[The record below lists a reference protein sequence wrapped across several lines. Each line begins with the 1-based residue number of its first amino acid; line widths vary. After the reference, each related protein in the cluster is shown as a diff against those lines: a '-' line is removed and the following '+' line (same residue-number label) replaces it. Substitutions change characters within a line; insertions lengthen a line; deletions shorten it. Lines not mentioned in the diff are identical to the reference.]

1 MADRF
6 IRSLSWQSP
15 EIPDGSSGKPV
26 SGRTDRQSKG
36 AAVRARA
43 TPGDL
48 IHSSLR
54 HPQDSRQIEAG
65 GQRAGKSAGRPGRQP
80 ERLPGTGSPS
90 AATFSWL
97 LSMSANSLAVSAEIP
112 MAGASSTTATA
123 RPFVS
128 QTIQP
133 FVTFLTVYLTTRK
146 ALAGPSVPGRGARP
160 GGFSLAVLSAIDLR
174 SSLCF

>member
-1 MADRF
+1 MLGHSVL
-6 IRSLSWQSP
+6 RSLSWQSP
-15 EIPDGSSGKPV
+15 EIADGSSDSPSQAEPTDNLKVQPF
-26 SGRTDRQSKG
+26 GRGRPRRPDPLLPQ
-36 AAVRARA
+36 
-43 TPGDL
+43 TPPG
-48 IHSSLR
+48 R
-54 HPQDSRQIEAG
+54 PPNRSRQRKGLQISG
-65 GQRAGKSAGRPGRQP
+65 GRGRQP
-80 ERLPGTGSPS
+80 ERFPGSGSPS

-146 ALAGPSVPGRGARP
+146 ALAEPSVPRRGLARAAFRLP
-160 GGFSLAVLSAIDLR
+160 CSPQSI
-174 SSLCF
+174 

>member
-1 MADRF
+1 
-6 IRSLSWQSP
+6 
-15 EIPDGSSGKPV
+15 
-26 SGRTDRQSKG
+26 
-36 AAVRARA
+36 
-43 TPGDL
+43 
-48 IHSSLR
+48 
-54 HPQDSRQIEAG
+54 
-65 GQRAGKSAGRPGRQP
+65 
-80 ERLPGTGSPS
+80 
-90 AATFSWL
+90 
-97 LSMSANSLAVSAEIP
+97 

-146 ALAGPSVPGRGARP
+146 ALAEPSVPGRGARP

>member
-1 MADRF
+1 
-6 IRSLSWQSP
+6 
-15 EIPDGSSGKPV
+15 
-26 SGRTDRQSKG
+26 
-36 AAVRARA
+36 
-43 TPGDL
+43 
-48 IHSSLR
+48 
-54 HPQDSRQIEAG
+54 
-65 GQRAGKSAGRPGRQP
+65 
-80 ERLPGTGSPS
+80 
-90 AATFSWL
+90 
-97 LSMSANSLAVSAEIP
+97 

-146 ALAGPSVPGRGARP
+146 ALAEPSVPRRGGRP

>member
-1 MADRF
+1 MAIARD
-6 IRSLSWQSP
+6 
-15 EIPDGSSGKPV
+15 SGWFQRQPV

-48 IHSSLR
+48 IHSSRR
-54 HPQDSRQIEAG
+54 HPQDGRRQPKGRQI
-65 GQRAGKSAGRPGRQP
+65 SAGRRGRQP
-80 ERLPGTGSPS
+80 ERLPGSGSPS

-146 ALAGPSVPGRGARP
+146 ALAGPSVPGRGLARAAFRLP
-160 GGFSLAVLSAIDLR
+160 CSPQSI
-174 SSLCF
+174 

>member
-1 MADRF
+1 MAIVRD
-6 IRSLSWQSP
+6 
-15 EIPDGSSGKPV
+15 SGWFQRQPV
-26 SGRTDRQSKG
+26 SGRSGRQSKG

-48 IHSSLR
+48 IHSPKDTPR
-54 HPQDSRQIEAG
+54 TAAG
-65 GQRAGKSAGRPGRQP
+65 SQRAGKSAGRRGRQP
-80 ERLPGTGSPS
+80 ERFPGSGSPS

-97 LSMSANSLAVSAEIP
+97 LSMSANSFAVSAEIP

-146 ALAGPSVPGRGARP
+146 ALAGPSVPGRGLARAAFRLP
-160 GGFSLAVLSAIDLR
+160 CSPQSI
-174 SSLCF
+174 

>member
-1 MADRF
+1 
-6 IRSLSWQSP
+6 
-15 EIPDGSSGKPV
+15 
-26 SGRTDRQSKG
+26 
-36 AAVRARA
+36 
-43 TPGDL
+43 
-48 IHSSLR
+48 
-54 HPQDSRQIEAG
+54 
-65 GQRAGKSAGRPGRQP
+65 
-80 ERLPGTGSPS
+80 
-90 AATFSWL
+90 
-97 LSMSANSLAVSAEIP
+97 